1 MFIRAY
7 LRASTEDQ
15 FSDRAKEILEQFVQE
30 RGHKIASYYREN
42 ISGTKLQRP
51 ELCRLLIDSHRN
63 DILLVE
69 QIDRLTRLSNT
80 DWITLKKQIEYQELR
95 IVSLDLPTSWQAFS
109 DKEPSQNDPV
119 TRAVISAINNMLID
133 LMAVMS
139 HKDWLSRQQRQKQ
152 GIERAH
158 KQGKYRG
165 KKADNE
171 RHQKVIYY
179 RNIKKLSIY
188 ETAEATGYSSSQVC
202 RIQRLYALKNE
213 KN

>member
-15 FSDRAKEILEQFVQE
+15 FADQAKEMLEEFVQE

-42 ISGTKLQRP
+42 ISGTKLHRP
-51 ELCRLLIDSHRN
+51 ELGRLLMESHRN

-69 QIDRLTRLSNT
+69 QVDRLTRLSNN
-80 DWITLKKQIEYQELR
+80 DWLTVTKQIEHYELR
-95 IVSLDLPTSWQAFS
+95 IVSLDIPTSWQVFS

-133 LMAVMS
+133 LMAAMS
-139 HKDWLSRQQRQKQ
+139 HKDWISRRKRQKQ

-158 KQGKYRG
+158 EQGKYRG
-165 KKADNE
+165 KQADHE
-171 RHQKVIYY
+171 RHQKVMYY
-179 RNIKKLSIY
+179 RHVKKLSIH
-188 ETAEATGYSSSQVC
+188 ETAEATGYSCSQVAVFRDC
-202 RIQRLYALKNE
+202 TF
-213 KN
+213 